1 MFFFA
6 LFRFLNDDLLSF
18 QKRAMLTL
26 TEVVVPSEAVRV
38 AQPQVQAYFETQLIG
53 DGTLIVAESC
63 VVWKAANSSNGFR
76 LPYPSI
82 IVHAV
87 SVDLS
92 SFPHEHI
99 LVLIDANK
107 AGSARRRRPR
117 NQPIPLFT
125 EEEARHIRDL
135 NVHEAEMNG
144 DAEESGDDA
153 GSEGTSYTIRF
164 VPTDRSVLNTIYKEM
179 SECQALNPDEEDEI
193 SDEEEGEG
201 AVIEEE
207 GPDMEAGGQGWYTAD
222 NVSELENKKER

>member
-1 MFFFA
+1 
-6 LFRFLNDDLLSF
+6 
-18 QKRAMLTL
+18 MLTL

-107 AGSARRRRPR
+107 A
-117 NQPIPLFT
+117 
-125 EEEARHIRDL
+125 DL

-207 GPDMEAGGQGWYTAD
+207 GPDMEAGGQRWYTAD
-222 NVSELENKKER
+222 NIDEVELSEEGQANLRRIFGGMEERTENGTGDRHGDGHSGTRDDEHMEE